1 MTSSVVRTR
10 EQVWWE
16 PYMLTDDTQK
26 ELLETLSKR
35 IKQLRLYEG
44 VKDDTFDDDEEP
56 NVFIGD

>member
-1 MTSSVVRTR
+1 
-10 EQVWWE
+10 
-16 PYMLTDDTQK
+16 MLTDDTQK